1 MGTLWHN
8 GTFFTMSQE
17 GEVAE
22 AVYVENGLIQAVGET
37 EKLERQYKDRMTS
50 RRDVGGAFVYP
61 GFVDSHLHL
70 IGHGEKLLRLDL
82 SEVASAAE
90 MKQLLR
96 KKVLE
101 NKEDEWLF
109 AEGWNENNFS
119 DRKIFHRSELDEIA
133 PDQPMYLSR
142 ICRHAALVNSEA
154 LKRAGISSATP
165 DPPGGVIVRDHQ
177 GEPTGYLLDT
187 ATELIKQVIPPVSEE
202 YIRRALMT
210 AVDDVV
216 KLGLVG
222 GHTEDLFYYGG
233 FLRTFKQFQEVIDG
247 KRRKFRA
254 HLLIHHE
261 ALAEMEAAGVKERE
275 ISPFLELGAVKIFVD
290 GALGGRTAL
299 LRDPYTDDPST
310 SGVAIHTEEEL
321 LKLVKLARAKGRPVA
336 LHTIGDQALALSLA
350 AIQSY
355 PLADGEGRDRL
366 IHVQV
371 VNDELVEQMTKLPVV
386 LDIQPRFV
394 VSDFPW
400 VMERLGYDRLPHSF
414 AWKSL
419 LARGL
424 HCAGGSDAPI
434 EPVDPL
440 LGIHAAVTRRKAGET
455 HEGYLPE
462 QKLSVF
468 EAVTLFTRGSAYAS
482 NKEKE
487 RGQIAPRFTA
497 DFTVLDTNLFTCEP
511 DQIVKANVM
520 MTVVDNTV
528 VYTRG
533 GDNDAK
539 S

>member
-1 MGTLWHN
+1 MGTLWYN
-8 GTFFTMSQE
+8 GTFFTMSKE
-17 GEVAE
+17 GEAAE
-22 AVYVENGLIQAVGET
+22 AVYVENGWIQAVGEK
-37 EKLERQYKDRMTS
+37 ERLEHQYKDHIAS
-50 RRDVGGAFVYP
+50 RKDVAGAYVYP

-70 IGHGEKLLRLDL
+70 IGHGERLLQLDL
-82 SEVASAAE
+82 SEVESAAQ
-90 MKQLLR
+90 MKQLLQ
-96 KKVLE
+96 KKELE
-101 NKEDEWLF
+101 SKGEEWLF

-133 PDQPMYLSR
+133 PGRPMYLSR

-187 ATELIKQVIPPVSEE
+187 ATELIKQVIPPVTEE
-202 YIRRALMT
+202 YIRKALTT
-210 AVDDVV
+210 AVDDLV
-216 KLGLVG
+216 KVGLVG

-233 FLRTFKQFQEVIDG
+233 FLRTFKQFQKVVDG

-261 ALAEMEAAGVKERE
+261 ALAEMETAGINERE
-275 ISPFLELGAVKIFVD
+275 VSPFLELGAVKIFVD

-299 LRDPYTDDPST
+299 LIDPYTDDPST

-321 LKLVKLARAKGRPVA
+321 LKLVKLARSKGRPVA
-336 LHTIGDQALALSLA
+336 LHTIGDQALALSLE
-350 AIQSY
+350 AIQKY
-355 PLADGEGRDRL
+355 PLAAGGGRDRL

-371 VNDELVEQMTKLPVV
+371 VQDELIDQMTRLPVV

-400 VMERLGYDRLPHSF
+400 VMERLGHDRLPHSF

-440 LGIHAAVTRRKAGET
+440 LGIHAAVTRRKADET
-455 HEGYLPE
+455 HEGYIPE

-468 EAVTLFTRGSAYAS
+468 EAVTLFTGGSAYAI
-482 NKEKE
+482 NKENE
-487 RGQIAPRFTA
+487 RGKIAPGFTA

-511 DQIVKANVM
+511 DQIVSAKVV
-520 MTVVDNTV
+520 MTVIDDTVMYRSREDN
-528 VYTRG
+528 G
-533 GDNDAK
+533 AK